1 MNSQIKKSERK
12 NDKTVALEFNY
23 LNTKSKS
30 KPFGEVELK
39 YISFGDVKFF
49 VELLNRTKDN
59 KEFVIQVLYHQL
71 ITPQVALTEFSK
83 ISDEEL
89 IKLARDFV
97 EHEQHT
103 FRCFKETTDAEFF
116 TNFREAIKGYHQRQ
130 VEQLQ
135 ATIEPIKAI
144 KKTFE
149 DFNKQYAGIIK
160 QTIKPTSYIT
170 ESIKAI
176 SKVPEQFREAQLRIA
191 ESLIPVR
198 EAQLRIAETFGQVIK
213 QYQLNARNLAEVLT
227 PQINNL
233 QKWVEQNKKIFDSY
247 TKFWHA
253 FQKRYRIAEQEA
265 IRILKKYKWFIT
277 PSLPLDF
284 VFEAVK
290 IGRGKGNQRKAIN
303 RLFVDYFS
311 SDNFKHLENLLDG
324 CETNKIFKPRMK
336 IFKDCVFAMR
346 NAKDKCNPSNFVIPT
361 LIAQIDGILREFME
375 QNGLSFDLKKRRWE
389 DKKGNFVN
397 WKAWFRGQTSNQEL
411 LDLAND
417 IFLSILFQKSDPGK
431 PLTTPFTFSRHKI
444 MHGEYLK
451 YGRIDNTIRAFLILD
466 FLATLSE

>member
-12 NDKTVALEFNY
+12 NDKTVAHKLNY

-39 YISFGDVKFF
+39 YISFGDVNFF
-49 VELLNRTKDN
+49 VELLNRTQDN
-59 KEFVIQVLYHQL
+59 KDFVIQVVYHQL
-71 ITPQVALTEFSK
+71 ITPQVSLTEFSK

-103 FRCFKETTDAEFF
+103 FRYFKETTDAEFF
-116 TNFREAIKGYHQRQ
+116 TNFREAIKRYFQRQ
-130 VEQLQ
+130 DEQLQ

-170 ESIKAI
+170 ESIKKI
-176 SKVPEQFREAQLRIA
+176 SKVAEQFREAQLRIT
-191 ESLIPVR
+191 ESLRPVR
-198 EAQLRIAETFGQVIK
+198 EAQLRIAETFGPVIK
-213 QYQLNARNLAEVLT
+213 QYQLIARNLEVLT
-227 PQINNL
+227 HQINNL
-233 QKWVEQNKKIFDSY
+233 QKWVEKNSVIFDSY
-247 TKFWHA
+247 TKFWQA

-265 IRILKKYKWFIT
+265 IQILSKYKWFIT

-284 VFEAVK
+284 VFDAVK
-290 IGRGKGNQRKAIN
+290 IGKGRGNQRKAIN
-303 RLFVDYFS
+303 RLFADYFS
-311 SDNFKHLENLLDG
+311 SDNFKHLENLVDG
-324 CETNKIFKPRMK
+324 WETNKIFKPRMK
-336 IFKDCVFAMR
+336 VFRDCVFGVR
-346 NAKDKCNPSNFVIPT
+346 NAKDECNPSNFLLPT
-361 LIAQIDGILREFME
+361 LIAQIDGIRIEFMD
-375 QNGLSFDLKKRRWE
+375 QNGLSFWTKDEVW
-389 DKKGNFVN
+389 KG
-397 WKAWFRGQTSNQEL
+397 WFRGQTPNQEL

-417 IFLSILFQKSDPGK
+417 IFLNILFQKSQPGK
-431 PLTTPFTFSRHKI
+431 PLETPFTFNRHKI
-444 MHGEYLK
+444 MHGEYLR

>member
-1 MNSQIKKSERK
+1 MNSQTKKSERK
-12 NDKTVALEFNY
+12 NDKTVALELNY

-30 KPFGEVELK
+30 KPFGAVELK
-39 YISFGDVKFF
+39 YISFGNVKFF

-71 ITPQVALTEFSK
+71 ITPQVSLTEFSK

-103 FRCFKETTDAEFF
+103 FRYFKETTDAEFF

-176 SKVPEQFREAQLRIA
+176 SKVPEQFREA
-191 ESLIPVR
+191 P
-198 EAQLRIAETFGQVIK
+198 LRIAETFGPVIK
-213 QYQLNARNLAEVLT
+213 QYQLNARNLAEVLA

-253 FQKRYRIAEQEA
+253 FKKRYRIAEQEA
-265 IRILKKYKWFIT
+265 IRILSKYKWFIT

-284 VFEAVK
+284 VFDAVK
-290 IGRGKGNQRKAIN
+290 IGKGRGNQRKAIN

-311 SDNFKHLENLLDG
+311 SDNFKNLENLVDG
-324 CETNKIFKPRMK
+324 WETNKIFKPRMK
-336 IFKDCVFAMR
+336 VFKDCVFAMR

-361 LIAQIDGILREFME
+361 LIAQIDGIQREFME

-389 DKKGNFVN
+389 DKKGNFVD

-417 IFLSILFQKSDPGK
+417 IFLNILFQKSDPGE

>member
-1 MNSQIKKSERK
+1 MNSQTKKSERK
-12 NDKTVALEFNY
+12 NDKTVALELNY

-39 YISFGDVKFF
+39 YISFGNVKFF

-71 ITPQVALTEFSK
+71 ITPQVSLTEFSK

-103 FRCFKETTDAEFF
+103 FRYFKETTDAEFF
-116 TNFREAIKGYHQRQ
+116 TNFGEAIKRYFQKQ
-130 VEQLQ
+130 DEQLQ
-135 ATIEPIKAI
+135 ATIDPIKAI

-160 QTIKPTSYIT
+160 QTIKQTSYIT
-170 ESIKAI
+170 ESIKEI
-176 SKVPEQFREAQLRIA
+176 SKVAEQFREAQLRIA
-191 ESLIPVR
+191 ESLRPVR
-198 EAQLRIAETFGQVIK
+198 EAQLRIAETFGPVIK

-247 TKFWHA
+247 TKFWQA
-253 FQKRYRIAEQEA
+253 FKKRYRIAEQEA
-265 IRILKKYKWFIT
+265 IRILRKYKWFIT

-284 VFEAVK
+284 VFDAVK
-290 IGRGKGNQRKAIN
+290 IGKGRGNQRKAIN
-303 RLFVDYFS
+303 RLFADYFS
-311 SDNFKHLENLLDG
+311 SDNFKNLENLVDG
-324 CETNKIFKPRMK
+324 WETNKIFKLRMK
-336 IFKDCVFAMR
+336 VFRDCVFAVR
-346 NAKDKCNPSNFVIPT
+346 NAKDKCNPSNFVLPT
-361 LIAQIDGILREFME
+361 LIAQIDGIRIEFMDR
-375 QNGLSFDLKKRRWE
+375 NGLSFWTK
-389 DKKGNFVN
+389 DKVWKG
-397 WKAWFRGQTSNQEL
+397 WFSGQTPNQEL

-417 IFLSILFQKSDPGK
+417 IFLNILFQKSQPGK
-431 PLTTPFTFSRHKI
+431 PLETPFTFNRHKI
-444 MHGEYLK
+444 MHGEYLR